1 MPSSIGISSPTSHW
15 YARLCISFL
24 LKRHPEIA
32 LAVKD
37 DSELADC
44 IWNGVEEVS
53 HRGTDFLS
61 VRSAKERKEYFDRTF
76 GGMCIKRIH
85 YFQLTLNH
93 FICSVLSK
101 FTWIP
106 YCVFFDYICLLIL
119 FSLLV
124 GVTETNF
131 TEYNK
136 SDFIFWVTSLYQFVH
151 LDTCDRSSEYYWAF
165 LLLLA
170 PISFFRTGIKSHDHY
185 LLGPVRSFKH
195 RLSKQGKCLLD
206 GTHVGDSIHP
216 STEAY
221 TFLSV
226 RGKFLVNSTLKN
238 FQYLDEDTDIP
249 EQFLN
254 ATTYEEIV
262 LIGGSAKGRNNL
274 NGNSSCRVNGLT
286 FCWNDE
292 TLKYYRELLVDIEQ
306 QNAIEKE

>member
-1 MPSSIGISSPTSHW
+1 
-15 YARLCISFL
+15 
-24 LKRHPEIA
+24 
-32 LAVKD
+32 
-37 DSELADC
+37 LADC
-44 IWNGVEEVS
+44 IWNGAEEVS
-53 HRGTDFLS
+53 LRGADFLS

-76 GGMCIKRIH
+76 GGMCIKHIH

-93 FICSVLSK
+93 FIRSVL
-101 FTWIP
+101 
-106 YCVFFDYICLLIL
+106 IC
-119 FSLLV
+119 
-124 GVTETNF
+124 VTETNF
-131 TEYNK
+131 KEYNK

-151 LDTCDRSSEYYWAF
+151 LDTCYRSSEYYWAF
-165 LLLLA
+165 FLLLA
-170 PISFFRTGIKSHDHY
+170 PISFFRTGIKSHNHY

-206 GTHVGDSIHP
+206 GTRVGDSIHP

-226 RGKFLVNSTLKN
+226 RGKFLVNSTLKK
-238 FQYLDEDTDIP
+238 FQYLDEDTDFP

-262 LIGGSAKGRNNL
+262 LIGGSAKGRKNL

-292 TLKYYRELLVDIEQ
+292 KLKHYRELLVDIEQ

>member
-53 HRGTDFLS
+53 HRGTDFVS
-61 VRSAKERKEYFDRTF
+61 VRSAKERKEYFDHTF

-151 LDTCDRSSEYYWAF
+151 LDTCDCSS
-165 LLLLA
+165 
-170 PISFFRTGIKSHDHY
+170 
-185 LLGPVRSFKH
+185 
-195 RLSKQGKCLLD
+195 
-206 GTHVGDSIHP
+206 
-216 STEAY
+216 
-221 TFLSV
+221 
-226 RGKFLVNSTLKN
+226 
-238 FQYLDEDTDIP
+238 
-249 EQFLN
+249 
-254 ATTYEEIV
+254 
-262 LIGGSAKGRNNL
+262 
-274 NGNSSCRVNGLT
+274 
-286 FCWNDE
+286 
-292 TLKYYRELLVDIEQ
+292 
-306 QNAIEKE
+306 